1 MVPFKSGM
9 VVVGPNFCG
18 RKQEIDR
25 LRAHIS
31 RCARVCLIGERRIGK
46 TSLVHETVRRLRG
59 HSLVFIDFLGVKA
72 ASDVARRIVDGIFS
86 SASDSTLTRLAKGF
100 AALRPV
106 VGVDP
111 LTNMPT
117 LSLTPGAQ
125 PTPDTLETAWD
136 YLSRQKGTVVLFDEF
151 QALLNLPQ
159 KEQSDLVAR
168 MRSRIQLHA
177 DTPYVF
183 AGSVRSD
190 IERMFFDHTSPFYK
204 TAVRFELGP
213 LTRGEFDPFLRESF
227 AKGNRSADAPL
238 LSCLFD
244 ICHDVPG
251 DVQRL
256 CQCLWDETSAG
267 DNIGPDAIP
276 RALQRLFSDEE
287 RAYAILLENITAQ
300 QLKCLRAL
308 AAFGGAA
315 SLGGEF
321 LASTGIAANSSVQ
334 RALNSLV
341 KKRVLFRD
349 EKLYRYCDPFF
360 GEWIKHTR
368 LSQIGSNR
376 LVGLRR

>member
-9 VVVGPNFCG
+9 VVVGPSFCG

-25 LRAHIS
+25 LRAHVN

-59 HSLVFIDFLGVKA
+59 HSLVFIDFMGVKA
-72 ASDVARRIVDGIFS
+72 SDDVVRRIVDGIFS
-86 SASDSTLTRLAKGF
+86 SASDSTFTRLVKGF

-117 LSLTPGAQ
+117 LSMAPGTQ
-125 PTPDTLETAWD
+125 PTPDTLETALD
-136 YLSRQKGTVVLFDEF
+136 YLSKQKGTVVLFDEF
-151 QALLNLPQ
+151 QALLDLSPE
-159 KEQSDLVAR
+159 EQADIVAR
-168 MRSRIQLHA
+168 MRSRIQLHG

-183 AGSVRSD
+183 AGSVRGD
-190 IERMFFDHTSPFYK
+190 IDRMFFDQASPFYK

-213 LTRGEFDPFLRESF
+213 LTREEFGPFLEQSF
-227 AKGNRSADAPL
+227 AQGRRSIDNAL
-238 LSCLFD
+238 LPRVFD

-256 CQCLWDETSAG
+256 CQCLWDVTSAG
-267 DNIGPDAIP
+267 GPVGPDTIP

-287 RAYAILLENITAQ
+287 RAYTILLENVTAQ

-308 AAFGGAA
+308 AAVEGAA

-321 LASTGIAANSSVQ
+321 LALTGITATSSVQ

-349 EKLYRYCDPFF
+349 EKRYRYCDPFF
-360 GEWIKHTR
+360 GEWIKH
-368 LSQIGSNR
+368 
-376 LVGLRR
+376 RRI

>member
-1 MVPFKSGM
+1 MIPFKSGM

-25 LRAHIS
+25 IAAHIS

-46 TSLVHETVRRLRG
+46 TSLVHETVRRQRG
-59 HSLVFIDFLGVKA
+59 HSLVFIDFLGIKA
-72 ASDVARRIVDGIFS
+72 AGDVVRRIVDGIFS
-86 SASDSTLTRLAKGF
+86 SASDSTLTRMVKGF
-100 AALRPV
+100 AALRPI

-117 LSLTPGAQ
+117 LSMAPGAQ
-125 PTPDTLETAWD
+125 PTPDTLETALD
-136 YLSRQKGTVVLFDEF
+136 YLSKQKGTVVLFDEF

-159 KEQSDLVAR
+159 TEQNDLIAR

-190 IERMFFDHTSPFYK
+190 IERMFFDHSSPFYK

-213 LTRGEFDPFLRESF
+213 LTRDEFGPFLLKSF
-227 AKGNRSADAPL
+227 AHGERTADAAL
-238 LSCLFD
+238 LNCLFD
-244 ICHDVPG
+244 VCHDVPG
-251 DVQRL
+251 DIQRL
-256 CQCLWDETSAG
+256 CQCLWDESSAG
-267 DNIGPDAIP
+267 DHIGPEAIP

-287 RAYAILLENITAQ
+287 RAYAILLENVTAQ

-308 AAFGGAA
+308 AAAGGAA

-341 KKRVLFRD
+341 KKRILFRD

-360 GEWIKHTR
+360 GEWITNRR
-368 LSQIGSNR
+368 L
-376 LVGLRR
+376 